1 MIELSRP
8 CSSDALPSSSI
19 VASEL
24 IRRCHP
30 IKESAQPSTVDREH
44 ELEEVLL
51 QRGVLERPCVD
62 WLKACISV
70 ELLDNLPGFLVA
82 APQVARC
89 RARFANPIVERCK
102 VGVERLRR
110 RTVCSGL
117 HEFGVRGEALWG
129 IYAYEIRRVDNRL
142 ALHAPHVV

>member
-1 MIELSRP
+1 MCRRWRQRRGEGF
-8 CSSDALPSSSI
+8 SSI

-30 IKESAQPSTVDREH
+30 IEESAQPSPVDRKH

-51 QRGVLERPCVD
+51 QRGVLKRTCVD
-62 WLKACISV
+62 RLKACISV

-89 RARFANPIVERCK
+89 RARFANPTVERCK

-110 RTVCSGL
+110 RSVRSGL
-117 HEFGVRGEALWG
+117 HEFGVRGEALRG
-129 IYAYEIRRVDNRL
+129 IYAYEVRRVDNRL
-142 ALHAPHVV
+142 PL